1 MRMPKDIENGMDV
14 RLDTRLEALETKIS
28 YQEHLIQ
35 ELNEVV
41 ISQQNQ
47 IDKLDKALRQLQS
60 YINHTETG
68 QTTPEQEAPP
78 PHY

>member
-1 MRMPKDIENGMDV
+1 MTQTVDERM
-14 RLDTRLEALETKIS
+14 EALETKIS
-28 YQEHLIQ
+28 YQEHMIQ

-47 IDKLDKALRQLQS
+47 VDKLEKSLQVLQDQLQ
-60 YINHTETG
+60 HREAG
-68 QTTPEQEAPP
+68 QSPPEQEAPP

>member
-1 MRMPKDIENGMDV
+1 MGNEMETRM
-14 RLDTRLEALETKIS
+14 EALETKIS

-47 IDKLDKALRQLQS
+47 VDKLEKTLQELKNYLRHAEAGQS
-60 YINHTETG
+60 S
-68 QTTPEQEAPP
+68 PEQEAPP

>member
-1 MRMPKDIENGMDV
+1 MPKDIENGMGV
-14 RLDTRLEALETKIS
+14 RLDIRLEAVETKIS

-47 IDKLDKALRQLQS
+47 IDKLEKALQQLRS
-60 YINHTETG
+60 HINHTETG

>member
-1 MRMPKDIENGMDV
+1 MPKDIENGMDF
-14 RLDTRLEALETKIS
+14 RLDIRLETVETKIS

-35 ELNEVV
+35 ELNEVI

-47 IDKLDKALRQLQS
+47 MDKLEKMLEQLRS
-60 YINHTETG
+60 YINHAEAG